1 MGVESQVPQGL
12 GWSPQSRARP
22 LSKQGLTSGRGGL
35 CHHASQGSHSPRV
48 SSLHSVG
55 PISPHELSEETH
67 NSPCDAKEAFST
79 GWKLGLL
86 DLGFSSRPSLNC
98 NTCPWE
104 CLFIQ
109 NEKVSGS

>member
-22 LSKQGLTSGRGGL
+22 LSKQVLTSGRGGL